1 MRTPGPRRE
10 PDTGM
15 PSHSTRPTPD
25 VRYGAAS
32 DTRSKLARAQ
42 NGVTARRDGFTEQ
55 RSTESGK

>member
-1 MRTPGPRRE
+1 MRKPGTRRE

-15 PSHSTRPTPD
+15 PSHSTWPTPR

-42 NGVTARRDGFTEQ
+42 NGLTARRDGIEAV
-55 RSTESGK
+55 S